1 MQTLGQET
9 VRTYRYVRVSIVAAI
24 ALLATGLLLQIV
36 EDDWQIAHSIS
47 AYYYSPVQPML
58 VGVLVASAFLLVA
71 VRGRPGWEEVLLNI
85 AAMLL
90 PIVAFVP
97 TPITG
102 GCIDGSRC
110 VPAEVLP
117 AVELSVSTLLIV
129 GVPGLVGALAV
140 WLGRVSVDR
149 SARLSITIAVL
160 VWVVVSCWYGWSE
173 TWIGRESFFA
183 YAHYVAAVLVFCFMV
198 AVAFINAR
206 RSKRSVSIAGSR
218 VPYRL
223 LYTAIALAM
232 ALVIVG
238 ALGYGVANDWPT
250 DTTLIFWVEAALLAL
265 FALFW
270 VVQTAEFWNLGLP
283 EQACE
288 APGTA

>member
-1 MQTLGQET
+1 MQALGRET
-9 VRTYRYVRVSIVAAI
+9 VRTYRYVRISIVAAI
-24 ALLATGLLLQIV
+24 LMLATALLLQII

-47 AYYYSPVQPML
+47 AYYYSSVQPMF

-71 VRGRPGWEEVLLNI
+71 VRGRPGWEEALLNI

-90 PIVAFVP
+90 PLVAFVP
-97 TPITG
+97 TPIPG
-102 GCIDGSRC
+102 GCVDGSRC

-117 AVELSVSTLLIV
+117 AVELSISTLLIV
-129 GVPGLVGALAV
+129 GVPGVVGALAV

-149 SARLSITIAVL
+149 SAHLSITIAVL
-160 VWVVVSCWYGWSE
+160 VWVVVLCWYGWSE
-173 TWIGRESFFA
+173 TWIGRESFVA

-206 RSKRSVSIAGSR
+206 RSQRSVSIAGSD
-218 VPYRL
+218 VPYRR
-223 LYTAIALAM
+223 LYHTIALAM

-238 ALGYGVANDWPT
+238 ALVYGVANGWPT
-250 DTTLIFWVEAALLAL
+250 DTTLVFWVEAALLAL

-270 VVQTAEFWNLGLP
+270 VVQTVEFWNLGLP
-283 EQACE
+283 EEACQ
-288 APGTA
+288 APGAD

>member
-9 VRTYRYVRVSIVAAI
+9 VRTYRYVRVSIVAAL
-24 ALLATGLLLQIV
+24 AMLATALLLQIAQ
-36 EDDWQIAHSIS
+36 DGWQIAHSIS
-47 AYYYSPVQPML
+47 AYYYSPVQPMF

-85 AAMLL
+85 SAMLL

-97 TPITG
+97 TPIPD
-102 GCIDGSRC
+102 GCVGGSRC
-110 VPAEVLP
+110 IPTEVLP
-117 AVELSVSTLLIV
+117 AVELSVTTLLVV
-129 GVPGLVGALAV
+129 GVPGIVGALAV
-140 WLGRVSVDR
+140 WLGRVRVDR
-149 SARLSITIAVL
+149 SARLSITIALL
-160 VWVVVSCWYGWSE
+160 VWVVVACWYGWSE

-183 YAHYVAAVLVFCFMV
+183 YAHYVAAVTVFCFMV

-206 RSKRSVSIAGSR
+206 RSTRSVSIAGGNIR
-218 VPYRL
+218 YRL

-238 ALGYGVANDWPT
+238 ALVYGMANGWPT
-250 DTTLIFWVEAALLAL
+250 DATLVFWVEAALLAL

-283 EQACE
+283 DEACE
-288 APGTA
+288 GPGAD